1 MKSEKLNLI
10 FFVSYFNFYV
20 RFIRA
25 TFVKKNY
32 LKLARIY
39 NHFVIVNP
47 INCCIKLWPKIESNS
62 SSVLAKLAKMLSS
75 SKLWT
80 EDFWIKKRKSFKKF
94 CIKLV
99 WKLSLGMHLTELCQT
114 RFIHYFFEHFVY
126 GILNKNRFSKVNHYL
141 GHMLRDLRSISRLV
155 YSQKVSLPFL
165 KHSYQHKLNTV
176 WLSIY
181 C

>member
-1 MKSEKLNLI
+1 MLDLSEPHLLRKTTWNLPGFIIILLLWIQLTAVSNYDPKLRVILLVYLQNWLKCYHPQNYELRI
-10 FFVSYFNFYV
+10 FEWK
-20 RFIRA
+20 R
-25 TFVKKNY
+25 
-32 LKLARIY
+32 
-39 NHFVIVNP
+39 
-47 INCCIKLWPKIESNS
+47 ESRS
-62 SSVLAKLAKMLSS
+62 
-75 SKLWT
+75 
-80 EDFWIKKRKSFKKF
+80 KKF